1 MKVFLMYKDRDFDLA
16 RELPWNEQALT
27 RDLELDTLFGAMS
40 RGDNFLF
47 EVAQKAIL
55 SSENDLDTISY
66 RQDILRD
73 CLNNSSV
80 IRSLYDITVEA
91 IENKKKHF
99 FGIFLRYHSSV
110 LYSSIEIMRMFMDM
124 LGKLRAIADEHA
136 AKFESVGFT
145 AFFTM
150 LQKELNDEYFA
161 RVRDHL
167 EELKFPA
174 GALIS
179 ARLAAGNK
187 GADYVLHKS
196 KEDRKKS
203 WIERILPKKTS
214 GYTFNIHPRD
224 ESGPRYLGEIRD
236 RGINLVANDL
246 AQSDDHILSFF
257 SMLQTELAFYIGC
270 LNLHERLAL
279 IEEPVSF
286 PRPVASAQRRH
297 AFKELYDVCL
307 ALKMKQKVVG
317 NDLNAGDKN
326 LAIITGANQGGK
338 STFLRSIGLAQ
349 LMMQCGM
356 FVPAESFFAN
366 VCESLITHYKREED
380 VAMESGKLDEE
391 LKRMSEIVDHI
402 KSNSIVLF
410 NESFAATNE
419 REGSEIAGQIVRAL
433 IERNIKVFFVTH
445 LYEFA
450 QNFFEKETGET
461 IFLRADRLADGRQ
474 TFKLIEGRPLQTSF
488 GKDLYDRIFNGA

>member
-1 MKVFLMYKDRDFDLA
+1 MKVFLMYKDRDFDLG
-16 RELPWNEQALT
+16 RELPWNERALT
-27 RDLELDTLFGAMS
+27 QDLELNTLLGAMA
-40 RGDNFLF
+40 REDKFLF
-47 EVAQKAIL
+47 EVVKKAVL
-55 SSENDLDTISY
+55 SCEHDIDTILY
-66 RQDILRD
+66 RQDILKD
-73 CLNNSSV
+73 CLKNASV
-80 IRSLYDITVEA
+80 VRNLYDLAAEA
-91 IENKKKHF
+91 IEKKKKYF
-99 FGIFLRYHSSV
+99 FGIFLRHPSSI
-110 LYSSIEIMRMFMDM
+110 LYSSIEIMQMFMDM
-124 LGKLRAIADEHA
+124 LGKLRAIADEHS
-136 AKFESVGFT
+136 AKFESEGFT

-161 RVRDHL
+161 KVQKHL
-167 EELKFPA
+167 EELKFP
-174 GALIS
+174 GGTLIS
-179 ARLAAGNK
+179 ARLATGNK
-187 GADYVLHKS
+187 GADYVLHRS
-196 KEDRKKS
+196 KEEKKS
-203 WIERILPKKTS
+203 WIERIFSKNPP

-224 ESGPRYLGEIRD
+224 ESGSRYLSEIKN
-236 RGINLVANDL
+236 RGINLVANAL

-257 SMLQTELAFYIGC
+257 SVLQTELAFYIGC
-270 LNLHERLAL
+270 LNLQEQLAL
-279 IEEPVSF
+279 MEEPISF
-286 PRPVASAQRRH
+286 PRPVATAQRRH
-297 AFKELYDVCL
+297 NFKELYDVCL

-317 NDLNAGDKN
+317 NNLNADNKN

-356 FVPAESFFAN
+356 FVPAESYSAN
-366 VCESLITHYKREED
+366 ICKGLITHYKREED
-380 VAMESGKLDEE
+380 VTMKSGKLDEE

-461 IFLRADRLADGRQ
+461 IFLRADRLADGRR
-474 TFKLIEGRPLQTSF
+474 TFNLVEGRPLQTSF